1 MNEAFF
7 SPQYPL
13 WTQEQAIAYECAR
26 EVITDLSAICTARI
40 YDELAKQTPDHGL
53 VASLEEKITRLFN
66 ERRGLMVENQE
77 EIARVRKEYGAEVRA
92 WRAHQQIVNK
102 LNLTT

>member
-1 MNEAFF
+1 MNQAFF

-13 WTQEQAIAYECAR
+13 WTQEQAITYECAR

-40 YDELAKQTPDHGL
+40 YGELAKQTPDHGL

-66 ERRGLMVENQE
+66 ERRELTVGNQD
-77 EIARVRKEYGAEVRA
+77 EIAKIRQAYGAEVRA
-92 WRAHQQIVNK
+92 WR
-102 LNLTT
+102 

>member
-13 WTQEQAIAYECAR
+13 WTQEQAIAFECAR

-53 VASLEEKITRLFN
+53 VAALEEKITRLFN
-66 ERRGLMVENQE
+66 ERRELTVGNQD
-77 EIARVRKEYGAEVRA
+77 EIAKVRREYGAEVRA
-92 WRAHQQIVNK
+92 WRAQTQAQAA
-102 LNLTT
+102 

>member
-1 MNEAFF
+1 MDDSFLT
-7 SPQYPL
+7 SKYPL
-13 WTQEQAIAYECAR
+13 WTQEESVAYECAR
-26 EVITDLSAICTARI
+26 EVITDLSSICTSRI
-40 YDELAKQTPDHGL
+40 YGELDKKTPDHGL
-53 VASLEEKITRLFN
+53 VASLRARRTRLFN

-92 WRAHQQIVNK
+92 WRAHEQIVNK

>member
-1 MNEAFF
+1 VD
-7 SPQYPL
+7 PL

-66 ERRGLMVENQE
+66 ERRELTVGNQD
-77 EIARVRKEYGAEVRA
+77 EIAKIRHAYGSEVRA
-92 WRAHQQIVNK
+92 WRAQTQPQSA
-102 LNLTT
+102 

>member
-53 VASLEEKITRLFN
+53 VVSLEEKITRLFN
-66 ERRGLMVENQE
+66 ERRELTVGNQD
-77 EIARVRKEYGAEVRA
+77 EIAKIRHAYGSEVRA
-92 WRAHQQIVNK
+92 WRAQTQPQSA
-102 LNLTT
+102 